1 MNTRCMLN
9 HNFNNWEQLWSGQV
23 LTCPQS
29 DVLTKHGEIQCQRL
43 RKSVS
48 TWAMLIGNSWSVGS
62 FQQNAVLYTTFG
74 RLFEEFVGKY
84 PKYDNIFQTTV
95 DFSRNI
101 KTIPKLT
108 SVYENFS

>member
-1 MNTRCMLN
+1 MYWQSMVKYNVRG
-9 HNFNNWEQLWSGQV
+9 WESLWA
-23 LTCPQS
+23 
-29 DVLTKHGEIQCQRL
+29 HEQCSL
-43 RKSVS
+43 ED
-48 TWAMLIGNSWSVGS
+48 SWSVGS

-108 SVYENFS
+108 SGYENFS

>member
-1 MNTRCMLN
+1 MGDKITRDKWHINLKFLFTTS
-9 HNFNNWEQLWSGQV
+9 HNISSRGWESPWA
-23 LTCPQS
+23 
-29 DVLTKHGEIQCQRL
+29 HEQCSL
-43 RKSVS
+43 ED
-48 TWAMLIGNSWSVGS
+48 SWSVGS

-108 SVYENFS
+108 SGYENFS